1 MEFDLNK
8 LKKRPSYPFETIAVG
23 LSFSPRME
31 AVLAEAKKIA
41 DACDAKMVLIHVG
54 EKTKEKEKTFE
65 DILFRNN
72 IEEKKIKVIWTEGDE
87 VDTMLKLCKLNIVD
101 LLILGALERE
111 NLLKFYIGSIARTI
125 SRKAKCSVFL
135 LTNPSTVA
143 SPTKKVIVNA
153 GADHP
158 KTIHSINT
166 ALYFSKRIGVKEV
179 TLVHEAHSH
188 ALSMAMAESS
198 SAPEVTK
205 MKKDFTEEE
214 SNKLHSLIAKC
225 DTGDLKINE
234 KVIKG
239 KPGYAIRQY
248 AETKKADL
256 LVINSPDTHLT
267 FLDRIFTHDIEFIL
281 ADMPCNVL
289 IVHSRV

>member
-31 AVLAEAKKIA
+31 SVLAEAKKIS
-41 DACDAKMVLIHVG
+41 DVCGSKLILIHVG
-54 EKTKEKEKTFE
+54 AKTIEKEKVFS

-72 IEEKKIKVIWTEGDE
+72 IEEKKVKVIWAEGDE
-87 VDTMLKLCKLNIVD
+87 VNTMLQLCKQNIV
-101 LLILGALERE
+101 
-111 NLLKFYIGSIARTI
+111 
-125 SRKAKCSVFL
+125 L
-135 LTNPSTVA
+135 LTNPSKEA
-143 SPTKKVIVNA
+143 RPAKKIIVNA
-153 GADHP
+153 GVDHP

-166 ALYFSKRIGVKEV
+166 ALYFAKKMGVKEIS
-179 TLVHEAHSH
+179 LVHEVHSPT
-188 ALSMAMAESS
+188 LSMAMAESS

-205 MKKDFTEEE
+205 MKKEFTEEE

-225 DTGDLKINE
+225 ETDDLKINE

-239 KPGYAIRQY
+239 KPGFAIRQY

-256 LVINSPDTHLT
+256 LVINSPDTNLT
-267 FLDRIFTHDIEFIL
+267 LLDRIFTHDIEFIL
-281 ADMPCNVL
+281 ADMPCNLL
-289 IVHSRV
+289 IVHSRI